1 MNPPLEASRA
11 PRSPDWGAPLRAS
24 APVVAGLVALLALW
38 WAASAVFAPL
48 RVVPAPLAVFR
59 QMLADRGAYA
69 ANGATTLR
77 EAFVGFCWGNA
88 AAIVLGAVFVQF
100 PLVERSLLKVA
111 VASYCIP
118 LVTIGPILVVVLPG
132 DGPKEALA
140 AMAVFFTSLLCT
152 LQGLRSAN
160 PASLD
165 VVRSLGGGRATTFR
179 LVRVPSALP
188 SLCAG
193 LRISAPAALLGA
205 VIGEYFGASQGLGVA
220 LVQAQSSFEV
230 ARSWGIALFLA
241 LLAGLLY
248 GLASLASRLLV
259 PWAGQDATVAA
270 GSAADPPPGG
280 LGAMGARL
288 AKALSFSLW
297 SLVLAV
303 GLWYLLIRSFR
314 LDNYFAKTPLDVWR
328 YLVSDPAA
336 PGNRA
341 ELAAAL
347 RVTFVDAGV
356 GYLAGTGLA
365 VLAAIVL
372 SALPPLERAFMPGA
386 VFMRSI
392 PIVAVAPLLALVFGR
407 GLLGVTVVV
416 SSVVF
421 FPTLVF
427 ILAGLRSA
435 PRAAGE
441 VVSAF
446 GGSHLAV
453 VRKVRFWYSLPSL
466 FTSARNALPAAI
478 GGAILAEW
486 LSTGKG
492 AGNLLVVA
500 YSESQFDTLWSGSV
514 VVIAIS
520 AGCYGALGLLENAVS
535 SRWGASASGRAA
547 RA

>member
-1 MNPPLEASRA
+1 MAPPSERPLS
-11 PRSPDWGAPLRAS
+11 PGSPDWRGALRAS
-24 APVVAGLVALLALW
+24 VPVAGGLGALLLAW
-38 WAASAVFAPL
+38 WAASGILASL
-48 RVVPAPLAVFR
+48 RVVPAPIAVFR

-69 ANGATTLR
+69 ANAATTLR

-88 AAIVLGAVFVQF
+88 AAVALGCLFVHY
-100 PLVERSLLKVA
+100 PLVERSLLRIA

-140 AMAVFFTSLLCT
+140 AMAVFCTSLLCT

-160 PASLD
+160 PSSLD
-165 VVRSLGGGRATTFR
+165 VVRALGGGGARTFR

-230 ARSWGIALFLA
+230 ARSWGIALSLA

-248 GLASLASRLLV
+248 GLACLVSRLLV
-259 PWAGQDATVAA
+259 PWAGQDATVAV
-270 GSAADPPPGG
+270 GSGADPAAAGMR
-280 LGAMGARL
+280 AAGARL
-288 AKALSFSLW
+288 AGSLAFLLW
-297 SLVLAV
+297 SIVLAV
-303 GLWYLLIRSFR
+303 ALWYLLLRAFR
-314 LDNYFAKTPLDVWR
+314 LDDYFAKTPLDVWR

-347 RVTFVDAGV
+347 RVTFADAGT
-356 GYLAGTGLA
+356 GYLVGTGLA
-365 VLAAIVL
+365 VLAAVAMA
-372 SALPPLERAFMPGA
+372 ALPPLERAFMPGA
-386 VFMRSI
+386 VFMRSV
-392 PIVAVAPLLALVFGR
+392 PIVAVAPLIALIFGR

-441 VVSAF
+441 VVAAF

-453 VRKVRFWYSLPSL
+453 ARKVRFWYSLPSL
-466 FTSARNALPAAI
+466 FTSARNAVPAAI

-514 VVIAIS
+514 VLIAIS

-535 SRWGASASGRAA
+535 ARWGAA

>member
-1 MNPPLEASRA
+1 
-11 PRSPDWGAPLRAS
+11 
-24 APVVAGLVALLALW
+24 
-38 WAASAVFAPL
+38 
-48 RVVPAPLAVFR
+48 
-59 QMLADRGAYA
+59 
-69 ANGATTLR
+69 
-77 EAFVGFCWGNA
+77 
-88 AAIVLGAVFVQF
+88 
-100 PLVERSLLKVA
+100 
-111 VASYCIP
+111 
-118 LVTIGPILVVVLPG
+118 
-132 DGPKEALA
+132 
-140 AMAVFFTSLLCT
+140 
-152 LQGLRSAN
+152 
-160 PASLD
+160 
-165 VVRSLGGGRATTFR
+165 
-179 LVRVPSALP
+179 
-188 SLCAG
+188 
-193 LRISAPAALLGA
+193 
-205 VIGEYFGASQGLGVA
+205 
-220 LVQAQSSFEV
+220 
-230 ARSWGIALFLA
+230 
-241 LLAGLLY
+241 
-248 GLASLASRLLV
+248 
-259 PWAGQDATVAA
+259 
-270 GSAADPPPGG
+270 
-280 LGAMGARL
+280 MGARL

-303 GLWYLLIRSFR
+303 GLWYLLIRAFR

-372 SALPPLERAFMPGA
+372 SALPPLERAFIPGA

-392 PIVAVAPLLALVFGR
+392 PIVAVAPLIALVFGR

-427 ILAGLRSA
+427 VLAGLRSA

-520 AGCYGALGLLENAVS
+520 AGCYGALGLLENLVS